1 MTGNVTPRDGMQR
14 RLESHHTGHVRTR
27 PVPELK
33 DRREKALRILSCPS
47 LPSSMKNPTR
57 QWASKSGDPWK
68 SGSPFQ
74 RARHGFG
81 GRALVGLELKPAG
94 TAWNLHC
101 PSTNPPL
108 EPRDWP
114 LKAPSSGL
122 DAHQWA
128 VPEAITRLDD
138 CNFHAWPPRLI
149 SDVSI
154 YITGARCLVRRYF
167 VQSLISIVQP
177 PRLFTR
183 TSVDRPP
190 AIFQPA
196 CSLHAGTSQQLK
208 HGDDA
213 ATENLA
219 KVYNLILPPRDS
231 FSSERRT

>member
-1 MTGNVTPRDGMQR
+1 MGCRQSWNHITQGAYGRGQSQN
-14 RLESHHTGHVRTR
+14 ERT
-27 PVPELK
+27 EG
-33 DRREKALRILSCPS
+33 EKALRILSCPS

-74 RARHGFG
+74 RTRHGFG
-81 GRALVGLELKPAG
+81 GRALVGPRAKPAG

-167 VQSLISIVQP
+167 VQSLISSSPATTAVHSSFRGSTTGDFSA
-177 PRLFTR
+177 RLH
-183 TSVDRPP
+183 
-190 AIFQPA
+190 PA
-196 CSLHAGTSQQLK
+196 CMQAR
-208 HGDDA
+208 
-213 ATENLA
+213 
-219 KVYNLILPPRDS
+219 V
-231 FSSERRT
+231 SS